1 MMPVRQSVND
11 REAPLLVE
19 LFLHGARIKGLCREV
34 GPRRRLVEILNTT
47 GDHFE
52 LASAIV
58 TLVVGAPM
66 HAPALSVEKKSIIA
80 AIPWETKEQDRQ
92 RALDTSVLG
101 RAQTTA
107 VPVVTFSP
115 PFVVSGV
122 AHLPQSY
129 ITAQSALH
137 PDPSVFLRFFPVTK
151 AHMTLADGAR
161 LQAPVIVVNRDCV
174 AAMSRAAEAAR
185 HSLVG

>member
-1 MMPVRQSVND
+1 MND

-34 GPRRRLVEILNTT
+34 GQRRRLVEILNTP
-47 GDHFE
+47 GDVFE
-52 LASAIV
+52 LESAVV
-58 TLVVGAPM
+58 TLQVGAPM
-66 HAPALSVEKKSIIA
+66 HAPSLSVEKKSIIA

-101 RAQTTA
+101 RSQTTP

-122 AHLPQSY
+122 AHLPAGYVNPRS
-129 ITAQSALH
+129 TLH
-137 PDPSVFLRFFPVTK
+137 PDPNVFLHFFPVTK
-151 AHMTLADGAR
+151 AHMTLADGS
-161 LQAPVIVVNRDCV
+161 QVEAPVIIVNRECV
-174 AAMSRAAEAAR
+174 AAMGRAAEAATLR
-185 HSLVG
+185 LAS